1 MPSEHEG
8 DEVKGYGP
16 NMRTVAWAIL
26 IMGISLALVIVLW
39 AWFGWIGPSFSSN
52 RLLDQQAELRHQYG
66 LPYQPPV
73 PKSLL
78 EVPPSERALI
88 AGNTT
93 AASTNSTNKT
103 G

>member
-1 MPSEHEG
+1 MPEHEG
-8 DEVKGYGP
+8 DEAKGYGSSP
-16 NMRTVAWAIL
+16 HMKTVALTIL
-26 IMGISLALVIVLW
+26 VMGVSLALVIVLW

-52 RLLDQQAELRHQYG
+52 RLLDQQAELRQQYG

-78 EVPPSERALI
+78 EVPPSERGFV

-93 AASTNSTNKT
+93 TSSTNETK
-103 G
+103 

>member
-1 MPSEHEG
+1 MPPEHEG
-8 DEVKGYGP
+8 DEGKGYGSSP
-16 NMRTVAWAIL
+16 YMKTIALTILVMGVSLAAVIL
-26 IMGISLALVIVLW
+26 IW

-52 RLLDQQAELRHQYG
+52 RLLDQQAELRQQYG

-78 EVPPSERALI
+78 EVPPSERGFVENNQT

-93 AASTNSTNKT
+93 AT
-103 G
+103 